1 MEMKL
6 ADNIRAFRK
15 ERALTQEQL
24 AEVLGVTVGA
34 VYKWE
39 ARLSVPELP
48 LIVEMADFFDTSV
61 DALLG
66 YEMKDNRLGATEE
79 RLWLYHREKNRDG
92 LNEVEKALRKYPG
105 AFTIAYAG
113 ATLYHGIGLEAK
125 DNRMLRR
132 ALELYEKA
140 RQLLPQNRDATINE
154 QTLCSSIAGIHFALG
169 EEERGIQLLKEQNAG
184 NLYSALIGVVL
195 AAEMNRPEEAAP
207 YLSRGLMLAF
217 NGIIYVAMGYA
228 NVYRARHD
236 CENGRAIL
244 NWAIGALRG
253 LKATDAPDFVDKICT
268 VLYAHLSAFRRMA
281 GEVDAARESL
291 RQAVAL
297 ARRFDAAPDYSC
309 RNTRFIVEG
318 EQAASAYDTLGAT
331 AMDALENA
339 LKDIGDAALWTMV
352 QELTT
357 NREQEG

>member
-15 ERALTQEQL
+15 ERSLTQEQL

-39 ARLSVPELP
+39 ARLSAPELP

-79 RLWLYHREKNRDG
+79 RLWQYHREKDPDG
-92 LNEVEKALRKYPG
+92 LAEVEKALRKYPG
-105 AFTIAYAG
+105 AFSIAYAG

-125 DNRMLRR
+125 DKAMLRR

-140 RQLLPQNRDATINE
+140 RQLLPQNRDTTINE

-169 EEERGIQLLKEQNAG
+169 EQEMGVQLLKEQNAG
-184 NLYSALIGVVL
+184 NFYSALIGVVL
-195 AAEMNRPEEAAP
+195 AAEMNRPEEARP
-207 YLSRGLMLAF
+207 YLTRGLIRTF
-217 NGIIYVAMGYA
+217 NEIIYLTMGLV
-228 NVYRARHD
+228 NVYSAHHD
-236 CENGRAIL
+236 WENGQAIL
-244 NWAIGALRG
+244 KWAISLLRG
-253 LKATDAPDFVDKICT
+253 LKATDAPDFVDKVGA
-268 VLYAHLSAFRRMA
+268 VLHTHLSCFRLVA
-281 GEVDAARESL
+281 GDPEAARESL

-297 ARRFDAAPDYSC
+297 ASRFDAAPDYSY
-309 RNTRFIVEG
+309 RNLRFIDD
-318 EQAASAYDTLGAT
+318 EQTESAYDTLGAT
-331 AMDALENA
+331 AMEAVENA
-339 LKDIGDAALWTMV
+339 LKDAGVEAMWAIYH
-352 QELTT
+352 ELTT
-357 NREQEG
+357 NPEQEG